1 LLQKIDYLKSFELYI
16 KCYLGG
22 LIALIIL
29 FTLACANG
37 RISGEWAVPN
47 AEIAEGEGNGDIP
60 AINNPNFTKANQT
73 TYLSDEST
81 VIGINIGEDLKA
93 YPLEIMDWHE
103 VVNDKVNELPI
114 AITYSAL
121 SGSSIAFDRIINGT
135 SVNFRITGLLHNS
148 NTILS
153 EFETFTDWS
162 QMLRKG
168 IRGDLSETPLK
179 DFSVVEMNW
188 VKWKQLFPDSDVL
201 NQNTSYNRPYGTY
214 PYGDY
219 RIDSTK
225 IFFNLPHDLDSLNK
239 ILFLKEKILGVK
251 VADVVKGYRL
261 ANFQTDGF
269 SIIEDDINGEPIIII
284 GNPAAKLMVA
294 YSAKNEDG
302 QRRKLVLLEQDQSI
316 FLVDEV
322 GNKWSI
328 FGINMENNQLPLG
341 KLESNIAYWFSWAT
355 FYPQIEI
362 FQG

>member
-1 LLQKIDYLKSFELYI
+1 M

-22 LIALIIL
+22 LIGLLIL
-29 FTLACANG
+29 SALACTNG

-47 AEIAEGEGNGDIP
+47 TEIAEGEGDGDIP

-73 TYLSDEST
+73 TYLTDEST
-81 VIGINIGEDLKA
+81 VIGIELGGDIKA

-103 VVNDKVNELPI
+103 AVNDEINALPI

-121 SGSSIAFDRIINGT
+121 SGSSIAFDRNINGVT
-135 SVNFRITGLLHNS
+135 VDFRITGLLHNS

-153 EFETFTDWS
+153 EEETFTDWS

-168 IRGDLSETPLK
+168 IRGDLLESPLNN
-179 DFSVVEMNW
+179 FQVLEMKW
-188 VKWKQLFPDSDVL
+188 VKWKQLFPNSDVL
-201 NQNTSYNRPYGTY
+201 NQNTSFNRPYGTY

-219 RIDSTK
+219 EIDSTK
-225 IFFNLPHDLDSLNK
+225 ILFNLPHDLDSLNR

-251 VADVVKGYRL
+251 VADIVKGYRL
-261 ANFQTDGF
+261 ENFQAEGF
-269 SIIEDDINGEPIIII
+269 SIIEDEINGEPIIIL
-284 GNPAAKLMVA
+284 GSPSAEFMVA
-294 YSAKNEDG
+294 YNAKNEEG
-302 QRRKLVLLEQDQSI
+302 QRRNLEVQEQDDNVFI
-316 FLVDEV
+316 IDEA
-322 GNKWSI
+322 GNKWSV
-328 FGINMENNQLPLG
+328 FGKNIENNQLPLG